1 MAPDSRARILIVDDD
16 RPIRDL
22 LATVLEEAGY
32 DTTQAF
38 NGRHAVE
45 MLSDAR
51 PDLILCDMMMP
62 IMTGIE
68 LCQYVKEHSDIPVIL
83 MSSGM
88 TGPEATDHDAFISK
102 PFDLGLLESLIAAVL
117 NGSTPAGQ
125 VLAEDG

>member
-16 RPIRDL
+16 RPICDL

-68 LCQYVKEHSDIPVIL
+68 LCQHVKEHSDIPVIL